1 MEPRG
6 ALSGATPHRHDK
18 EPQNR
23 FGQASQ
29 RAISGSAVFHITG
42 RWATCGK
49 VRGGDAGHAAWRQN
63 VAVLLAAGKCLVQLR
78 VNKRPTLAQR
88 GLEMAEIFYSGEQAG
103 QVTVREGET
112 KRLLDPRFDL
122 CKHSPPGFA
131 WGNGNSVSAQLS
143 LALLA
148 DALQNDGRA
157 LRLHNRFNGRV
168 VTMLP
173 ARWTMTRSRIL
184 DYADMIER
192 RAATTP
198 EDGE

>member
-1 MEPRG
+1 
-6 ALSGATPHRHDK
+6 
-18 EPQNR
+18 
-23 FGQASQ
+23 
-29 RAISGSAVFHITG
+29 
-42 RWATCGK
+42 
-49 VRGGDAGHAAWRQN
+49 
-63 VAVLLAAGKCLVQLR
+63 
-78 VNKRPTLAQR
+78 
-88 GLEMAEIFYSGEQAG
+88 MAEIFYSGEQAG

-112 KRLLDPRFDL
+112 KRPLDPRFDL

-131 WGNGNSVSAQLS
+131 WGNGSSVSAQLS

-148 DALQNDGRA
+148 DALRDDGRP

-168 VTMLP
+168 VRMLP

-198 EDGE
+198 ENGE

>member
-1 MEPRG
+1 
-6 ALSGATPHRHDK
+6 
-18 EPQNR
+18 
-23 FGQASQ
+23 
-29 RAISGSAVFHITG
+29 
-42 RWATCGK
+42 
-49 VRGGDAGHAAWRQN
+49 
-63 VAVLLAAGKCLVQLR
+63 
-78 VNKRPTLAQR
+78 
-88 GLEMAEIFYSGEQAG
+88 MAEIFYSGEQTG

-112 KRLLDPRFDL
+112 KRLLDPRVDL

-131 WGNGNSVSAQLS
+131 WGNGNSISAQLS

-148 DALQNDGRA
+148 DAIQNDARA
-157 LRLHNRFNGRV
+157 LRLHNRFNRRV

-184 DYADMIER
+184 DYADMIEH